1 MNKRRIMLVEDE
13 KVVAAD
19 IQECVK
25 GLGYEVV
32 GAAAT
37 GTEALRLAVKTIPD
51 LVLMDI
57 KLKGVLDGI
66 DVAGALYDQLK
77 IPVVYLTAH
86 ADAEILERAK
96 QTAPSGYVLKPF
108 DDRTLRTAI
117 ELAFD
122 RHRRERQLI
131 DGGQRL
137 AAAIGSIDEAVIVKQ
152 ESGQVALMNRVAEAL
167 TGWKQEEALAKPV
180 DEVFTILNVRTG
192 APQASP
198 IGRVFREGVAIGLG
212 GDVLLLGRH
221 GGRQLIQGSATP
233 GRGGEG
239 RAGGG
244 GPGRRR
250 PGRPPA
256 HQGRRPAG
264 AGWRSA
270 RRGRMSVV
278 PRREPTRRRR
288 ALGGAGSRFREPSGD
303 PRPPDRRRRPKI
315 HSPAGSRPRT
325 HPRRAPGQP
334 SARIWPAPARPPCLP
349 GSQRDDLRSGR
360 FAAMRAR
367 RRHRAATDVGAGR
380 RRRQGRSRP
389 HRVDLDA
396 TGPLRPRRCLL
407 RPVLDRDFHSVERGY
422 RRRLRHRHR
431 DPAGGR
437 PRSACSR
444 RNRPPLSRRNPS
456 LRRRRS
462 RQNLPPLRHRQVTNG
477 GHARIS
483 ASPRLRVAVSAL
495 AY

>member
-1 MNKRRIMLVEDE
+1 MNKPRIMLVEDE

-37 GTEALRLAVKTIPD
+37 GTEALRLAVKTMPD

-131 DGGQRL
+131 DGGQRM
-137 AAAIGSIDEAVIVKQ
+137 AAAIGSIDEAVIVTQ
-152 ESGQVALMNRVAEAL
+152 ESGQVALMNRVAETL

-180 DEVFTILNVRTG
+180 DEVFTILNARTG

-212 GDVLLLGRH
+212 EDVLLLGRH
-221 GGRQLIQGSATP
+221 GARQLIQGSATP
-233 GRGGEG
+233 VRDGETHAVGVCLLFRAASQRAADEPWGAPDHGSANRLEILGRLTAAVAQKFTRLLEAGRGRTHAVRLANRLLEFGQRQPAPPAYLDLNELVSG
-239 RAGGG
+239 LDDLLQCALGDDIGLQLTL
-244 GPGRRR
+244 GPGAGAKAD
-250 PGRPPA
+250 PGPIELILMQLALSARDADFSGQFSIETSTVSSEDTGDGYAILTVTPPA
-256 HQGRRPAG
+256 VGRDLPALDEIVRHAAGEIRLSVEDG
-264 AGWRSA
+264 A
-270 RRGRMSVV
+270 V
-278 PRREPTRRRR
+278 
-288 ALGGAGSRFREPSGD
+288 
-303 PRPPDRRRRPKI
+303 KI
-315 HSPAGSRPRT
+315 YL
-325 HPRRAPGQP
+325 P
-334 SARIWPAPARPPCLP
+334 SALP
-349 GSQRDDLRSGR
+349 
-360 FAAMRAR
+360 
-367 RRHRAATDVGAGR
+367 
-380 RRRQGRSRP
+380 
-389 HRVDLDA
+389 
-396 TGPLRPRRCLL
+396 
-407 RPVLDRDFHSVERGY
+407 
-422 RRRLRHRHR
+422 
-431 DPAGGR
+431 
-437 PRSACSR
+437 
-444 RNRPPLSRRNPS
+444 
-456 LRRRRS
+456 
-462 RQNLPPLRHRQVTNG
+462 
-477 GHARIS
+477 
-483 ASPRLRVAVSAL
+483 
-495 AY
+495 

>member
-37 GTEALRLAVKTIPD
+37 GTEALRLAVKTMPD

-137 AAAIGSIDEAVIVKQ
+137 AAAIGSIDEAVIVTQ

-212 GDVLLLGRH
+212 DDVLLLGRH
-221 GGRQLIQGSATP
+221 GGRQPIQGSATP
-233 GRGGEG
+233 GRGGAAHAVGGCLLLRAADEPWGAPDHGSANRLEILG
-239 RAGGG
+239 RLTAAVAQKFTRLLEAGRGRTHAAHLANRLLEFGQRQPAPPAYLDLNELISGLDDLLQCALGDDIGLQLTLAPAAGGAKADP
-244 GPGRRR
+244 GPIELILMQLALSARDAAFSGQFSIETSTVSSEDT
-250 PGRPPA
+250 GDGYAIVSVTPPA
-256 HQGRRPAG
+256 VGRDLPALDEIV
-264 AGWRSA
+264 R
-270 RRGRMSVV
+270 
-278 PRREPTRRRR
+278 
-288 ALGGAGSRFREPSGD
+288 
-303 PRPPDRRRRPKI
+303 
-315 HSPAGSRPRT
+315 HSPGEIRLSVEDGAVKIYL
-325 HPRRAPGQP
+325 P
-334 SARIWPAPARPPCLP
+334 SATAK
-349 GSQRDDLRSGR
+349 
-360 FAAMRAR
+360 
-367 RRHRAATDVGAGR
+367 
-380 RRRQGRSRP
+380 
-389 HRVDLDA
+389 
-396 TGPLRPRRCLL
+396 
-407 RPVLDRDFHSVERGY
+407 
-422 RRRLRHRHR
+422 
-431 DPAGGR
+431 
-437 PRSACSR
+437 
-444 RNRPPLSRRNPS
+444 
-456 LRRRRS
+456 
-462 RQNLPPLRHRQVTNG
+462 
-477 GHARIS
+477 
-483 ASPRLRVAVSAL
+483 
-495 AY
+495 